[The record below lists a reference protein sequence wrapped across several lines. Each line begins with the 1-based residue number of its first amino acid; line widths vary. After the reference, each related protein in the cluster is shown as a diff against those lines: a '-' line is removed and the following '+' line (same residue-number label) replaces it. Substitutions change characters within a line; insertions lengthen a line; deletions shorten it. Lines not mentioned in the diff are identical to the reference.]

1 MSMTYK
7 VKFLPVNVEIDIEEG
22 EKVLDAAFR
31 QGVLLAHGCREG
43 QCSACKSIL
52 VDGDFDL
59 DRYSTFALPDYE
71 AEQGYVLLCQTMA
84 YSDLTIEL
92 LNYNE
97 EHMFLENPIRTVL
110 TKVMEIH
117 RLTRDIVRLRL
128 QTKEPQPFGFKAGQ
142 YVDIRLP
149 GVDPARSF
157 SMSCTPSQGQNG
169 HLEFMI
175 KIIPGGYFSRLLDKQ
190 LKEGDE
196 LEVTGPFGNFY
207 LRDGQEEMFV
217 IGGGAGMAPLW
228 SLMCDMVERGIDR
241 KIRFFY
247 GARTGQDLFYLDEI
261 RELQSHFSDFSF
273 IPALSEPTGEDKWSG
288 AIGMITDVLEGYLQE
303 HRPATGIQ
311 GYLCGPPPMID
322 AAIRVLQAYG
332 AVESNIFYDK
342 FTASTR

>member
-1 MSMTYK
+1 MSYK
-7 VKFLPVNVEIDIEEG
+7 VKFLPVNVEIEIEEG

-43 QCSACKSIL
+43 QCSACKSVM
-52 VDGDFDL
+52 VDGDYDL

-71 AEQGYVLLCQTMA
+71 SEQGYVLLCQTLA

-97 EHMFLENPIRTVL
+97 EHMFLDNPIRTVS
-110 TKVMEIH
+110 TEVSEIK
-117 RLTRDIVRLRL
+117 RLTHDITRLRL
-128 QTKEPQPFGFKAGQ
+128 RLKPGESLSFKAGQ

-157 SMSCTPSQGQNG
+157 SMSSLPSQPEE
-169 HLEFMI
+169 LEFMI
-175 KIIPGGYFSRLLDKQ
+175 KIIPGGYFSGILDQRLQ
-190 LKEGDE
+190 VGDE

-207 LRDGQEEMFV
+207 YREGAEEMYV

-228 SLMCDMVERGIDR
+228 SLMCDMAEKGIDR

-247 GARTGQDLFYLDEI
+247 GARTARDLFYLDEI
-261 RELQSHFSDFSF
+261 RELQDRFSDFAF
-273 IPALSEPTGEDKWSG
+273 VPALSEPSEGDNWSG
-288 AIGMITDVLEGYLQE
+288 ATGMITEVLENYLQA
-303 HRPATGIQ
+303 HPPAAGIQ

-322 AAIRVLQAYG
+322 AAIRVLTNHG
-332 AVESNIFYDK
+332 AEERNIFYDK
-342 FTASTR
+342 FTASTK

>member
-1 MSMTYK
+1 MTYK
-7 VKFLPVNVEIDIEEG
+7 VKFLPVNVEIEIEEG

-43 QCSACKSIL
+43 QCSACKSVM

-71 AEQGYVLLCQTMA
+71 AEQGYVLLCQTLA

-97 EHMFLENPIRTVL
+97 EHMFLDHPIRTVL
-110 TKVMEIH
+110 ATVTEIR
-117 RLTRDIVRLRL
+117 RLTRDITRLRL
-128 QTKEPQPFGFKAGQ
+128 RLKEGASFAFKAGQ

-157 SMSCTPSQGQNG
+157 SMSSLPSRPEE
-169 HLEFMI
+169 LEFMI
-175 KIIPGGYFSRLLDKQ
+175 KIIPGGYFSTLLDQ
-190 LKEGDE
+190 RLQVGDE
-196 LEVTGPFGNFY
+196 LEITGPFGNFY
-207 LRDGQEEMFV
+207 YRDGREDMYV

-228 SLMCDMVERGIDR
+228 SLMCEMAEKGIDR

-247 GARTGQDLFYLDEI
+247 GARTTRDLFYLDEI
-261 RELQSHFSDFSF
+261 RELQGRFSDFVF
-273 IPALSEPTGEDKWSG
+273 VPALSEPAEDEAWSG
-288 AIGMITDVLEGYLQE
+288 PTGLITDVLEEYLE
-303 HRPATGIQ
+303 KHPSSAGIQ

-322 AAIRVLQAYG
+322 AAIRVLKHHG
-332 AVESNIFYDK
+332 ADDRNLFYDK